1 MAIWLIRAGRNGERE
16 DFALETSVAVIG
28 WNEVPDLT
36 KVASRE
42 ELKAVI
48 QKAYPQ
54 SPKGRISNFAGQL
67 WAFRN
72 TVDKGSFVILPL
84 KTRGTIAIGK
94 VTGDY
99 EYAPQN
105 PENAKHVRKVDWL
118 RDDVPRSAFS
128 QKLLYSFGA
137 FMTVCKIDREGAEA
151 EIIAALKGKPKPTP
165 TSTLA
170 TPEAGEE
177 ESLDD
182 QTALIDLEDQAKTLI
197 HAHITAHF
205 AGHHL
210 ADIVQAIL
218 DAQGFECLTSEPGPD
233 GGVDILAGHGKMGL
247 EAPRLCVQVKSSDSP
262 ADVKVLRELRG
273 TMKNFN
279 AESGLLVS
287 WGGFKKSLIDEAR
300 HGFFDVRLWTAERL
314 IEAIQT
320 HYSDFPDDLKAELRL
335 KRVWTVVPEGK
346 WVGE

>member
-262 ADVKVLRELRG
+262 ADVKVLRELRR
-273 TMKNFN
+273 
-279 AESGLLVS
+279 AGLSAHMEL
-287 WGGFKKSLIDEAR
+287 EAR
-300 HGFFDVRLWTAERL
+300 SIKAQMKRADRVAARAAVIVGGDELARGELTLRDMRASEQTAIPR
-314 IEAIQT
+314 ANVVQAV
-320 HYSDFPDDLKAELRL
+320 SAVLK
-335 KRVWTVVPEGK
+335 
-346 WVGE
+346 